1 MRFPY
6 TMIST
11 KGFTQR
17 RRAILATLLAVPG
30 ALISGLTLGRQRTSG
45 EVKRTPSAE
54 TITVSIH
61 PHAVARVKRREP
73 THR

>member
-1 MRFPY
+1 
-6 TMIST
+6 MIST
-11 KGFTQR
+11 RVFTQR
-17 RRAILATLLAVPG
+17 RRAILATLLAVPSV
-30 ALISGLTLGRQRTSG
+30 LISGFTLGRQRTSG
-45 EVKRTPSAE
+45 EVKRTPSQG